1 MKKKIVA
8 TLFASMA
15 FIAPVMAA
23 EPNTYYAA
31 IEAGVWT
38 QKNSSFLNPGVVILT
53 GGYRFSSNFAGEI
66 GLYLPGYTKID
77 YGSGNTVT
85 AKQSAFKVAAVGTL
99 PLNEKFELF
108 GKVGFASIY
117 GQQDGTGIYSTTY
130 SETTSNVMYGM
141 GGQVN
146 INNKFALRLQ
156 YEALGQRKL
165 APSATAVDISV
176 TSLGLVY
183 TF

>member
-1 MKKKIVA
+1 MKK
-8 TLFASMA
+8 TMA
-15 FIAPVMAA
+15 VCLTSLALAAPALA
-23 EPNTYYAA
+23 GEPNTYYGA

-53 GGYRFSSNFAGEI
+53 GGYRVNTNLAAEI

-85 AKQSAFKVAAVGTL
+85 AKQNAFKVAVVGTL
-99 PLNEKFELF
+99 PLGEKFEVF

-117 GQQDGTGIYSTTY
+117 GEQDGTGIYSTTY
-130 SETTSNVMYGM
+130 SERTSNVMAGF
-141 GGQVN
+141 GGQFN
-146 INNKFALRLQ
+146 ISNKFALRLQ
-156 YEALGQRKL
+156 YESLGQRKL

-176 TSLGLVY
+176 TSLGLLY